1 MISHFLTLG
10 NFYGI
15 DSLFEFLV
23 VIVSSIISLY
33 SYKVYKLLKNKN
45 FRYFSL
51 AFLFVAI
58 SFVFKILSNL
68 TILHRVQIVNINS
81 IIVITSQF
89 EYMRLIQFTSFILY
103 KTFYLLGAL
112 FLFFIATKTK
122 KQNKFMF
129 VYLSLLVIILSIF
142 MNFIFYLTLVFILTF
157 LTSYYYENYKKNK
170 LTNSFLV
177 FLGFL
182 LLSISQLVLIF
193 SGFRPIID
201 LLGDILML
209 SGFLVLLINQI
220 KIKKSVKK

>member
-1 MISHFLTLG
+1 MASQLLTLG
-10 NFYGI
+10 NFYGL

-23 VIVSSIISLY
+23 VIVASIISLY

-45 FRYFSL
+45 FKYFSL
-51 AFLFVAI
+51 AFLFIAV
-58 SFVFKILSNL
+58 SFGFKILSNL
-68 TILHRVQIVNINS
+68 TLLHRVAITNLNTV
-81 IIVITSQF
+81 IIITSQF
-89 EYMRLIQFTSFILY
+89 QYMRLIQFISFILY
-103 KTFYLLGAL
+103 KTFYLLGVL

-129 VYLSLLVIILSIF
+129 IYLSFLVILLSIF
-142 MNFIFYLTLVFILTF
+142 INFIFYLTLVFILTF

-182 LLSISQLVLIF
+182 LLSISQLALIF
-193 SGFRPIID
+193 SGFNPFID
-201 LLGDILML
+201 LFGDSLML
-209 SGFLVLLINQI
+209 LGFLVLLINQV